1 LINVSRIVA
10 EITGPIIECKLTKE
24 NQMEHQEIESQ
35 QEFNGYIAAALLA
48 IAISGVVVI
57 SKKVWNRFN
66 KKNQEVT
73 E

>member
-1 LINVSRIVA
+1 
-10 EITGPIIECKLTKE
+10 
-24 NQMEHQEIESQ
+24 MEHQEIESQ